1 MTPPNSNHAGRC
13 AVDFVDRIE
22 AEKLRDIYRYWRGK
36 CRDGA
41 LPSRAD
47 LDPMEIL
54 PALLPHVFLVD
65 VVDGGRD
72 FRYRLLGTHIV
83 ESVGFEFTGQLV
95 GEFMRGRMEELQ
107 ARDYHTLFESREP
120 QHVIGNMVA
129 FGRDYMRY
137 ERVMCPLSSD
147 GEAIDMVFGGLFC
160 RLEREQD

>member
-1 MTPPNSNHAGRC
+1 M
-13 AVDFVDRIE
+13 DFVDRIK

-47 LDPMEIL
+47 LDPTEI

-72 FRYRLLGTHIV
+72 FRYRLLGTHII

-95 GEFMRGRMEELQ
+95 SEFMRGREEEMQ
-107 ARDYHTLFESREP
+107 ARDYHTLVESREP
-120 QHVIGNMVA
+120 QHVIGNTVA

-137 ERVMCPLSSD
+137 ERVQCPLSSD
-147 GEAIDMVFGGLFC
+147 GEAIDMIFGGLCFQ
-160 RLEREQD
+160 LERAQD